1 MERRLVDS
9 SVRRQLGDGQ
19 SIHSGA
25 IGTGIES
32 IGNTLV
38 ISEAKGNWATWLDTR
53 KRGRAALTDR
63 LL

>member
-9 SVRRQLGDGQ
+9 SAQLGDGQ

-25 IGTGIES
+25 IGAGIES

-38 ISEAKGNWATWLDTR
+38 ISEAKANWATWLDTR
-53 KRGRAALTDR
+53 KRGRAGLPDR